1 MGYKRLQQR
10 HHEPM
15 AERRTLVLKFVNNS
29 LSELDEKQIIKL
41 FRNLQL
47 KVFNMS
53 KAVKTKIY
61 QLLERIE
68 DETILNQV
76 MENVAFYATKKDVV
90 DQLTPAQLRELD
102 KAIKEAD
109 YKEII
114 PWDDFKKEMSEWKK
128 K

>member
-1 MGYKRLQQR
+1 
-10 HHEPM
+10 M
-15 AERRTLVLKFVNNS
+15 AERRTLALNFVNNS
-29 LSELDEKQIIKL
+29 LSDVDEKQIIKL

-61 QLLERIE
+61 QLLEGIE
-68 DETILNQV
+68 DETVLNQV
-76 MENVAFYATKKDVV
+76 MEDVAFYATKKDIV

-109 YKEII
+109 NKETI

>member
-61 QLLERIE
+61 QLLEGIE
-68 DETILNQV
+68 DETVLNLV
-76 MENVAFYATKKDVV
+76 MENVAFYATKKDIV

-109 YKEII
+109 NKETI